1 MGQRKIR
8 ESAAVSA
15 ANDERRSG
23 RRREAHTLGPVVA
36 RLVGGSEV
44 RLIDFSRRGLLL
56 ESETRLLIGA
66 RASIKIT
73 TTDAVVT
80 VAGYVVRSRVA
91 GVRDSALVYHTALA
105 LNDDLGQLEQAAQMR
120 ERSSSPDDG
129 DEAVPELQLQVQEA
143 HDGTLE
149 GTAHDADSDAEHVS
163 ASGPGSGS
171 EPAYVSGTV
180 TGSDAPADSV
190 LEFLATVP
198 HDLAELRRR
207 AAVNNW

>member
-1 MGQRKIR
+1 MGQRKFR
-8 ESAAVSA
+8 ED
-15 ANDERRSG
+15 DERRSG
-23 RRREAHTLGPVVA
+23 KRREAHTLGPVVA

-44 RLIDFSRRGLLL
+44 RLIDFSRRGVLL

-80 VAGYVVRSRVA
+80 VSGYVVRSRVA
-91 GVRDSALVYHTALA
+91 GVRDMALVYHTAMA
-105 LNDDLGQLEQAAQMR
+105 LNDDLGLLEQAAQMR
-120 ERSSSPDDG
+120 ERASSPEPAE
-129 DEAVPELQLQVQEA
+129 EAIPELRLQVQ
-143 HDGTLE
+143 
-149 GTAHDADSDAEHVS
+149 DAEDRAPAPDVLE
-163 ASGPGSGS
+163 AGPGAAYAAASADGRGS
-171 EPAYVSGTV
+171 EPAYEPSTV
-180 TGSDAPADSV
+180 TGSDAPAESV

>member
-8 ESAAVSA
+8 ESAINAV

-23 RRREAHTLGPVVA
+23 RRREAHALGPVVA

-91 GVRDSALVYHTALA
+91 GVRDAALVYHTAMA
-105 LNDDLGQLEQAAQMR
+105 LNDDLGLLEQAAQMR
-120 ERSSSPDDG
+120 ERLSSPESEV
-129 DEAVPELQLQVQEA
+129 DEPVPELQLQVQEA
-143 HDGTLE
+143 QDAAARDAQAETSPAFE
-149 GTAHDADSDAEHVS
+149 G
-163 ASGPGSGS
+163 GPDSGS
-171 EPAYVSGTV
+171 EPAYEAGTV
-180 TGSDAPADSV
+180 TGSDAPAESV

>member
-1 MGQRKIR
+1 MGQRK
-8 ESAAVSA
+8 VV
-15 ANDERRSG
+15 NDDERRSG

-44 RLIDFSRRGLLL
+44 RLIDFSRRGVLL

-91 GVRDSALVYHTALA
+91 GVRDAALVYHTAMA
-105 LNDDLGQLEQAAQMR
+105 LNDDLGLLEQAAQMR
-120 ERSSSPDDG
+120 ERSSNPDDAQ
-129 DEAVPELQLQVQEA
+129 EEPIPELQLQVQDAQERA
-143 HDGTLE
+143 QEPAAPDAAPDAAHASAHHDG
-149 GTAHDADSDAEHVS
+149 
-163 ASGPGSGS
+163 GS
-171 EPAYVSGTV
+171 EPAYEAGTV
-180 TGSDAPADSV
+180 TGSDAPAEAV

>member
-1 MGQRKIR
+1 VAG
-8 ESAAVSA
+8 A
-15 ANDERRSG
+15 ERRSG
-23 RRREAHTLGPVVA
+23 RRREASTLGPVVA

-44 RLIDFSRRGLLL
+44 RLIDFSRRGVLL

-105 LNDDLGQLEQAAQMR
+105 LNDDLGLLEQAAQMR
-120 ERSSSPDDG
+120 ERLSNPAEG
-129 DEAVPELQLQVQEA
+129 VDEPVPELQLQVQEA
-143 HDGTLE
+143 PDL
-149 GTAHDADSDAEHVS
+149 TAALDAAAAAPVSDLAR
-163 ASGPGSGS
+163 ASGSGTGS
-171 EPAYVSGTV
+171 EPAYVTETV

>member
-8 ESAAVSA
+8 ESVASSA

-23 RRREAHTLGPVVA
+23 RRREAHALGPVVA

-91 GVRDSALVYHTALA
+91 GVRDAALIYHTALA
-105 LNDDLGQLEQAAQMR
+105 LNDDLGMLEQAAQMR
-120 ERSSSPDDG
+120 ERLSSPAS
-129 DEAVPELQLQVQEA
+129 EVEEPVPELQLQVQEA
-143 HDGTLE
+143 HDAAARQAE
-149 GTAHDADSDAEHVS
+149 AHDAPMLESRPDT
-163 ASGPGSGS
+163 GS
-171 EPAYVSGTV
+171 EPAYEAGTV

>member
-1 MGQRKIR
+1 MGQRKFR
-8 ESAAVSA
+8 ED
-15 ANDERRSG
+15 DERRSG
-23 RRREAHTLGPVVA
+23 RRREAHSLGPVVA

-44 RLIDFSRRGLLL
+44 RLIDFSRRGVLL

-80 VAGYVVRSRVA
+80 VSGYVVRSRVA
-91 GVRDSALVYHTALA
+91 GVRDAALVYHTALA
-105 LNDDLGQLEQAAQMR
+105 LNDDLGLLEQAAQMR
-120 ERSSSPDDG
+120 ERLSSPETEA
-129 DEAVPELQLQVQEA
+129 DEAVPELQLKVQ
-143 HDGTLE
+143 
-149 GTAHDADSDAEHVS
+149 DAQDRQDLAAANAAADAAQAS
-163 ASGPGSGS
+163 ANPEDTGS
-171 EPAYVSGTV
+171 ESAYEAGTV
-180 TGSDAPADSV
+180 TGSDAPADAV

>member
-1 MGQRKIR
+1 MGQRKFR
-8 ESAAVSA
+8 ED
-15 ANDERRSG
+15 DERRSG

-44 RLIDFSRRGLLL
+44 RLIDFSRRGVLL

-66 RASIKIT
+66 KASIKIT

-80 VAGYVVRSRVA
+80 VSGYVVRSRVA
-91 GVRDSALVYHTALA
+91 GVRDAALVYHTALA
-105 LNDDLGQLEQAAQMR
+105 LNDDLGLLEQAAQMR
-120 ERSSSPDDG
+120 ERLSSPKPAA
-129 DEAVPELQLQVQEA
+129 DEAAPELQLRVQQA
-143 HDGTLE
+143 Q
-149 GTAHDADSDAEHVS
+149 DSPGRAAIDVAAGPPQAS
-163 ASGPGSGS
+163 ASGGGSGS
-171 EPAYVSGTV
+171 EPAYVAGTV
-180 TGSDAPADSV
+180 TGSDAPAEAV

>member
-1 MGQRKIR
+1 MGQRKFR
-8 ESAAVSA
+8 ED
-15 ANDERRSG
+15 DERRSG

-44 RLIDFSRRGLLL
+44 RLIDFSRRGVLL

-66 RASIKIT
+66 RACIKIT

-91 GVRDSALVYHTALA
+91 GVRDAALVYHTAMA
-105 LNDDLGQLEQAAQMR
+105 LNDDLGLLEQAAQMR
-120 ERSSSPDDG
+120 ERLSSPDEA
-129 DEAVPELQLQVQEA
+129 DESIPELQLHVQDAQESPPDA
-143 HDGTLE
+143 A
-149 GTAHDADSDAEHVS
+149 AHDADADAAHAS
-163 ASGPGSGS
+163 ASHDDSGS

-180 TGSDAPADSV
+180 TGSDAPAESV